1 MNYWGQK
8 PKSLDPIRFQII
20 YIYIY
25 ILYVIVIRTS
35 GLEYKESK
43 KPYKNRTLLNF

>member
-8 PKSLDPIRFQII
+8 PKSLDPIRFQI
-20 YIYIY
+20 IYIY

>member
-1 MNYWGQK
+1 MNYWRQK

-25 ILYVIVIRTS
+25 IKYVIVIVFKSARAYAR
-35 GLEYKESK
+35 GY
-43 KPYKNRTLLNF
+43 TLVIYN